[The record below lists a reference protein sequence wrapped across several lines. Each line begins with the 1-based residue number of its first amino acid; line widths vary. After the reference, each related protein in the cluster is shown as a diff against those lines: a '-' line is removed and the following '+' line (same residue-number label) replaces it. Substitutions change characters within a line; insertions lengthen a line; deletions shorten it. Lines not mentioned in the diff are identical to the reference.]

1 MKKLMCKLVFFFH
14 MVRHRHV
21 HNGQYHEYKRL
32 QRDHQDVEYGPT
44 PLQEAPEDT
53 DQ

>member
-1 MKKLMCKLVFFFH
+1 MKKLMCKLVFVFH
-14 MVRHRHV
+14 VVRHRHV